1 MTSGINVGRILKGGL
16 VAGAILAAFNV
27 PAQLLLSE
35 RLRDETN
42 AWLPG
47 AAERMQAE
55 GAATV
60 IGLAMKLAL
69 GIGLVWLY
77 ATARPRLGP
86 GPRTAIQMAVT
97 MWLLGAIFF
106 SDFALTEMISWT
118 TYAMLEAMQL
128 VAFLAAALAGAWV
141 YREG

>member
-1 MTSGINVGRILKGGL
+1 M
-16 VAGAILAAFNV
+16 AAFNV

-47 AAERMQAE
+47 AADRMQAE

-86 GPRTAIQMAVT
+86 GPRTAIHMAVT

-141 YREG
+141 YRDS